1 MRGWISLQYWVRDN
15 VVLIALL
22 FIAVLF
28 GLAWLIIEA
37 LRSHAS
43 RDEVFRLRQRLYEL
57 ERAKGY
63 SPGLDFGSLVLHSH
77 WIKVGGA
84 ATTSDGGCFLLLEA
98 VSPVQKKV
106 SITVRVDGLPVKR
119 NAMMSVGQRLEI
131 EGKSGTYSIEL
142 HATEP
147 QQARVNVYLRTRH
160 METVETS

>member
-15 VVLIALL
+15 VILIAFL

-28 GLAWLIIEA
+28 GLAWLVLEA
-37 LRSHAS
+37 LRSHGS
-43 RDEVFRLRQRLYEL
+43 RDEIFRLRQRLYEL
-57 ERAKGY
+57 ERARGY
-63 SPGLDFGSLVLHSH
+63 TSLDFGSLVLQSR

-98 VSPVQKKV
+98 ASPVQKKV
-106 SITVRVDGLPVKR
+106 SITVRVDGLPAKR
-119 NAMMSVGQRLEI
+119 NAMMSVGQRMEI

-147 QQARVNVYLRTRH
+147 QQGRINVYLRTRH
-160 METVETS
+160 IEAVETS